1 MIAVAV
7 FVSWVGFAVHNFADL
22 PDTSF
27 LDPNTLGPTLVWLLL
42 SVIWLARPSR
52 LSAGLLLGWTAL
64 NLVGGGILSVLP
76 LPMLPFTPSQTL
88 YHYAFHGI
96 YTITQVPAVLLLVR
110 EIAHRR
116 VMAAAGLPDGPT
128 RQ

>member
-1 MIAVAV
+1 MLIAVAV

-22 PDTSF
+22 PDTGV

-42 SVIWLARPSR
+42 SVIWLTWPNR
-52 LSAGLLLGWTAL
+52 LSAGLLLGWIAL

-76 LPMLPFTPSQTL
+76 LPILPFTPPQTL

-96 YTITQVPAVLLLVR
+96 YTIAQIPAVILLVR
-110 EIAHRR
+110 EIARRR
-116 VMAAAGLPDGPT
+116 VNTCRSGPGW
-128 RQ
+128 R